1 MAVALAAGAAFYLT
15 EVARGLLVL
24 FGGHSR
30 CQQNN
35 AYLGL
40 ALLLLVLVALA
51 DILAVRGES
60 RLLLRML
67 ILY

>member
-1 MAVALAAGAAFYLT
+1 VLA
-15 EVARGLLVL
+15 
-24 FGGHSR
+24 
-30 CQQNN
+30 
-35 AYLGL
+35 
-40 ALLLLVLVALA
+40 ALA